1 MPNPYWRFGLLS
13 FGAAIGLTVVLS
25 FLLHLILAWLVAIN
39 LVAVITYRYDKAIAG
54 SGQTRVPEKI
64 LLLLQAGGGTV
75 GAVIA
80 MWLMRP
86 RHKTQ
91 SEGFL
96 TWFFLIVFL
105 QAAAIFAYFY
115 FVLAWG
121 GMGTI

>member
-1 MPNPYWRFGLLS
+1 VNPYWRFGLLC
-13 FGAAIGLTVVLS
+13 FGAALGLTVAFS
-25 FLLHLILAWLVAIN
+25 FLLDLIPAWLVAIN
-39 LVAVITYRYDKAIAG
+39 LVAVFTYRYDKTIAG
-54 SGQTRVPEKI
+54 SRATRVPEKI
-64 LLLLQAGGGTV
+64 LLLLNAAGGTI
-75 GAVIA
+75 GAAIA

-115 FVLAWG
+115 FALAWG